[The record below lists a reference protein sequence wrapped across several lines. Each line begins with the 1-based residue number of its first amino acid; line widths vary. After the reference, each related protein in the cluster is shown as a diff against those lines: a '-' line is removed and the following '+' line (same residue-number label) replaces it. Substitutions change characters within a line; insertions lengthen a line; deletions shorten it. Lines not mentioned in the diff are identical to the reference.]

1 MIQRV
6 FNLFIPD
13 ENVFMSSIEC
23 QTIDGVNEIIQ
34 AIRSAQKKNKGQE
47 YFVTVV
53 SSNSY
58 ERHETFHSAI

>member
-34 AIRSAQKKNKGQE
+34 AIRSAQKE
-47 YFVTVV
+47 
-53 SSNSY
+53 
-58 ERHETFHSAI
+58 